1 MIFGIILVLG
11 LITFFMICIIIGGN
25 KNKLES
31 ESKIEEEE
39 QIKYLRNYKEYVKN
53 RKGKNGKNIYR

>member
-25 KNKLES
+25 KNKSEYES
-31 ESKIEEEE
+31 EIEEE
-39 QIKYLRNYKEYVKN
+39 QIKYLENYKKVYK
-53 RKGKNGKNIYR
+53 K